1 MPIVRSL
8 SSGRA
13 GVRALL
19 ESRHTQRL
27 IVAVIVVNAVTLG
40 LETVPPVLERH
51 GPLLHAVDRIALG
64 VFVVELVAKIYAYRA
79 GFVRDRW
86 NLFDTVIVGVSLIP
100 HSGGLTVLRAL
111 RILRAL
117 RLISVVP
124 SLRRVVSA
132 LLGAMPGVASIAAL
146 LVLVLYVAAVM
157 ASKLFGATAPEH
169 FGDLGSSLFT
179 LFRIMSGEGWSDVAR
194 AVMVHHRWAWIFF
207 VGFILVCTFVVLNL
221 FIAVIVRAMEEGDA
235 AKAARPVIAR
245 KDPVEESTA
254 MLLAEIAALRAEI
267 RALQEERGRSQGRN
281 GESDAVATP
290 DTTVGS

>member
-1 MPIVRSL
+1 MPIVTSL
-8 SSGRA
+8 PSGRA

-19 ESRHTQRL
+19 ESRRTQRL
-27 IVAVIVVNAVTLG
+27 IVAVIVVNAAALG
-40 LETVPPVLERH
+40 LETVPQVLQRH
-51 GPLLHAVDRIALG
+51 GPLLHAIDRVALG
-64 VFVVELVAKIYAYRA
+64 VFVTELAAKVYAYRA

-86 NLFDTVIVGVSLIP
+86 NLFDAAIVGVSLIP

-117 RLISVVP
+117 RLISTVP

-132 LLGAMPGVASIAAL
+132 LLGAMPGVASIAVL
-146 LVLVLYVAAVM
+146 LALVLYVAAVM

-194 AVMVHHRWAWIFF
+194 AVMVHHRWAWLFF

-221 FIAVIVRAMEEGDA
+221 FIAVIVNAMEDDA
-235 AKAARPVIAR
+235 AKAGRPVPVR
-245 KDPVEESTA
+245 KDSGDETTA

-267 RALQEERGRSQGRN
+267 RALCEERGRSRERD
-281 GESDAVATP
+281 GEGDAVATP
-290 DTTVGS
+290 DTTVGP